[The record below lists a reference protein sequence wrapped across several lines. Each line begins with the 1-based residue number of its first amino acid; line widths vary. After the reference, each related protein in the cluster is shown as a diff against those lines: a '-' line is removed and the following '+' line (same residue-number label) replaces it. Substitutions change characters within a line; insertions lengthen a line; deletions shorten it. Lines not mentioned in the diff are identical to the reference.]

1 MPRTRNGLSTKGY
14 VQSVRIFVESCL
26 REVNGERIALDTASS
41 LLEEPLALLPS
52 AGGSAAVR
60 ASRLSLLVLFAE
72 GLLEKAML
80 LGPVRATS
88 RPTVYSGCGVD
99 RARR

>member
-41 LLEEPLALLPS
+41 LLEEPLALPS

-60 ASRLSLLVLFAE
+60 ASRLSLLVLLAE
-72 GLLEKAML
+72 DLLEKAML

-99 RARR
+99 RTRR